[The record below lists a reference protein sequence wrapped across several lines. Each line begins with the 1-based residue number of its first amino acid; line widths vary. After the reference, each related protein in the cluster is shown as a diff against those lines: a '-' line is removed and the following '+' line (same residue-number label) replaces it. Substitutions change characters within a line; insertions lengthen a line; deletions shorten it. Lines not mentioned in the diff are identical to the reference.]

1 MTALLRTVGTGV
13 WRGRAAGS
21 CRPVGSVGR
30 DCGVAQ
36 TSLNHAHTIYHTRH
50 RTRPDGPSPIYNIY
64 SRQPAESAET
74 YAGSSE
80 LAEARRTARPEERE
94 KSSSRRGPRAGEFL
108 GVTYSYT
115 GRFITLLFR
124 LQEDCSINI
133 LTPSSFIAHYASRT
147 RLVQSPQNPLNRR
160 RGHHSC
166 PRGPSRAPRRT
177 ATHRRAPRWRPA
189 WPEAR
194 GMCSGRCAPR

>member
-1 MTALLRTVGTGV
+1 MAGLRAPVVLWGV
-13 WRGRAAGS
+13 WLWGEI
-21 CRPVGSVGR
+21 
-30 DCGVAQ
+30 VAWHKPQ
-36 TSLNHAHTIYHTRH
+36 PRTYIYHTRH

-64 SRQPAESAET
+64 SRQPAESAER
-74 YAGSSE
+74 YAGSSA
-80 LAEARRTARPEERE
+80 LGWPSTPRRTARPDQEG
-94 KSSSRRGPRAGEFL
+94 KVLVSAVSRVGEFL

-115 GRFITLLFR
+115 GRFITLLFS